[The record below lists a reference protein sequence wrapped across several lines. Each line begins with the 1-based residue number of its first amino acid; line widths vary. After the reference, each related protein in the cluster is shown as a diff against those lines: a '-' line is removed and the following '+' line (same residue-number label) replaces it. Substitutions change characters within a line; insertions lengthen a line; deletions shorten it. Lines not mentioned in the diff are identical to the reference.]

1 MLMEQAMGLGGWMF
15 SGIDRLT
22 MLGASGDLM
31 YLQAHHLDLEYYDQL
46 FLPGAYLQ
54 RHAEHLE
61 RWHGIKE

>member
-1 MLMEQAMGLGGWMF
+1 
-15 SGIDRLT
+15 
-22 MLGASGDLM
+22 M

-54 RHAEHLE
+54 THAEHLE